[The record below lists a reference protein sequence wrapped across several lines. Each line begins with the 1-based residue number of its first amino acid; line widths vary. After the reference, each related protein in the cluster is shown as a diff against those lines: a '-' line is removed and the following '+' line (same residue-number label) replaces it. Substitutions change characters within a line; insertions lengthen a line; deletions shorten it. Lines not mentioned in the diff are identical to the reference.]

1 MSDSDSLQETISSG
15 SDKDASPGFRL
26 SEQVLHAIDRQVI
39 SSGLRLIILIPCVSI
54 FVYFMAWAYQGAS
67 PQWWID
73 SIQPTVNL
81 TFAVT
86 NAILCL
92 VLLTGYLFA
101 IGFHRFRVR
110 LSLQTF
116 HNRVEFYKNQQMSV
130 ESLHGFDGLDFHLQ
144 KSMAGHT
151 WTLLYALLAILL
163 LLFSIVFDIS
173 KEYGNL
179 ALFTSFSFTILSIGQ
194 HLTTRKSNFN
204 MVEKTGLLM
213 AYSPPVHPSTL
224 QMVFNDLLRTHM
236 DPLLR
241 ASYDEYIK
249 EVESGFNKKIDR
261 KFGREKFL
269 ITLYRHANGLDR
281 KTMREELEEV
291 FTKDG
296 LDYVL
301 NNDTFSLEVWLA
313 LFQKVNQSCPAFFRM
328 IDRLKQDLESGRESA
343 FPDLIFEVDMENV
356 VTTHANLFT
365 MMHNLSDQPR
375 TIVYRIQT
383 PNFEPRDVALKYRLS
398 PGEKYWWSDKPLPL
412 AAEGDDDVL
421 GIMSGLLKDGTVG
434 WQTLLPKGKG
444 DATVSIRLEEE
455 DGELILGRQINV
467 RVRTEFRQWLR
478 QSSSIFAFVVGGIGV
493 LSSIF
498 MSLYYLFGQI

>member
-1 MSDSDSLQETISSG
+1 MSVAESQQVTPRSGEEKET
-15 SDKDASPGFRL
+15 SPGFRL

-67 PQWWID
+67 PQWWKD
-73 SIQPTVNL
+73 SIQPSVNL
-81 TFAVT
+81 SFSTT
-86 NAILCL
+86 NALLCL

-116 HNRVEFYKNQQMSV
+116 HSRVEHYKNQHRSV
-130 ESLHGFDGLDFHLQ
+130 ESLHGFDGLEFHLQ

-151 WTLLYALLAILL
+151 WTLLFAFLANILL
-163 LLFSIVFDIS
+163 LISIIFDLTA
-173 KEYGNL
+173 EYSNL
-179 ALFTSFSFTILSIGQ
+179 SLFTSFSFTILSIGQ
-194 HLTTRKSNFN
+194 HLTTRNSSFN

-213 AYSPPVHPSTL
+213 AYTPPVHPSTL

-249 EVESGFNKKIDR
+249 EVESGFLIKVDR
-261 KFGREKFL
+261 RYAREKFL

-281 KTMREELEEV
+281 KTMKEELEEV
-291 FTKDG
+291 FTKEG

-301 NNDTFSLEVWLA
+301 KNDAFSLEVWLA

-365 MMHNLSDQPR
+365 MMHNLSDKPR

-383 PNFEPRDVALKYRLS
+383 PNFEPRDVAFKYRLS
-398 PGEKYWWSDKPLPL
+398 PGEKFWWSDNPLPL
-412 AAEGDDDVL
+412 ATEGDDDVL

-478 QSSSIFAFVVGGIGV
+478 QSSSIFTFVLGGIGV
-493 LSSIF
+493 LSSII

>member
-1 MSDSDSLQETISSG
+1 ML
-15 SDKDASPGFRL
+15 FR
-26 SEQVLHAIDRQVI
+26 SE
-39 SSGLRLIILIPCVSI
+39 
-54 FVYFMAWAYQGAS
+54 Y
-67 PQWWID
+67 
-73 SIQPTVNL
+73 
-81 TFAVT
+81 
-86 NAILCL
+86 
-92 VLLTGYLFA
+92 
-101 IGFHRFRVR
+101 
-110 LSLQTF
+110 
-116 HNRVEFYKNQQMSV
+116 YKNQHRSV
-130 ESLHGFDGLDFHLQ
+130 ESLHGFDGLEFHLQ

-151 WTLLYALLAILL
+151 WTLFYAFIAIILL
-163 LLFSIVFDIS
+163 LISIIFDLSSEFS
-173 KEYGNL
+173 NL
-179 ALFTSFSFTILSIGQ
+179 SLFTSFSFTILSIGQ
-194 HLTTRKSNFN
+194 HLTTRNSSFN

-213 AYSPPVHPSTL
+213 AYTPPVHPSTL

-249 EVESGFNKKIDR
+249 EVESGFLKKVER
-261 KFGREKFL
+261 RYAREKFL

-281 KTMREELEEV
+281 KTMRGELEEV

-301 NNDTFSLEVWLA
+301 DNDAFSLEVWLA

-365 MMHNLSDQPR
+365 MMHNLSDKPR

-398 PGEKYWWSDKPLPL
+398 PGEKFWWSDKPLPL

-434 WQTLLPKGKG
+434 WQTLLPKSKG

-478 QSSSIFAFVVGGIGV
+478 QSTSIFTFVLGGIGV
-493 LSSIF
+493 LSSII

>member
-1 MSDSDSLQETISSG
+1 MSDSDEVVESTSG
-15 SDKDASPGFRL
+15 NESESSPGFRL
-26 SEQVLHAIDRQVI
+26 SEQVLHAIDRQII

-54 FVYFMAWAYQGAS
+54 LVYFMAWAFEGAS
-67 PQWWID
+67 PQWWVD

-81 TFAVT
+81 SFSLT
-86 NAILCL
+86 NALFCA
-92 VLLTGYLFA
+92 VLLTGYIFS

-110 LSLQTF
+110 MSLLTF
-116 HNRVEFYKNQQMSV
+116 RNRVDYSKNQHRSV
-130 ESLHGFDGLDFHLQ
+130 ESLHGFDGLEYYLQ
-144 KSMAGHT
+144 KSMSGHT
-151 WTLLYALLAILL
+151 WTLMYALLA
-163 LLFSIVFDIS
+163 LLFLVASILIDVGN
-173 KEYGNL
+173 EYGNL
-179 ALFTSFSFTILSIGQ
+179 ALLASFSFTLLSIGQ
-194 HLTTRKSNFN
+194 HLTTRNSSFN

-213 AYSPPVHPSTL
+213 AYDPPVHPSTL

-249 EVESGFNKKIDR
+249 EVESGFLKKIDR
-261 KFGREKFL
+261 MYAREKFL
-269 ITLYRHANGLDR
+269 ITIYRHANGLDR
-281 KTMREELEEV
+281 KTMREELGEV

-296 LDYVL
+296 LDFVL
-301 NNDTFSLEVWLA
+301 DNESFSLEVWLA

-328 IDRLKQDLESGRESA
+328 IDRLKQDLESGRSSA

-356 VTTHANLFT
+356 VTSRANLFT

-383 PNFEPRDVALKYRLS
+383 PNFEPRDIALKYLLA
-398 PGEKYWWSDKPLPL
+398 PGEKFWWSDTPLPL

-434 WQTLLPKGKG
+434 WQTLLPKSKG

-478 QSSSIFAFVVGGIGV
+478 QSSSIFTFIVGGAGV
-493 LSSIF
+493 LSSII

>member
-1 MSDSDSLQETISSG
+1 MSDEDEVVDATSGNMPESSP
-15 SDKDASPGFRL
+15 SFRL
-26 SEQVLHAIDRQVI
+26 SEQVLHAIDRQII
-39 SSGLRLIILIPCVSI
+39 SSGLRLIILIPSVSI
-54 FVYFMAWAYQGAS
+54 LVYFMAWAFEGSS
-67 PQWWID
+67 PDWWID

-81 TFAVT
+81 SFSLT
-86 NAILCL
+86 NSLFCA
-92 VLLTGYLFA
+92 VLLIGYIFS

-110 LSLQTF
+110 MSLLTF
-116 HNRVEFYKNQQMSV
+116 HNRVDFYKNQHRSV
-130 ESLHGFDGLDFHLQ
+130 ESLHGFDGLEYYLQ
-144 KSMAGHT
+144 KSMSGHT
-151 WTLLYALLAILL
+151 WTLLYAFMALIFLVVSILIKAGNE
-163 LLFSIVFDIS
+163 F
-173 KEYGNL
+173 GNL
-179 ALFTSFSFTILSIGQ
+179 ALFASFSFTLLSIGQ
-194 HLTTRKSNFN
+194 HLTTRNSSFN

-213 AYSPPVHPSTL
+213 AYDPPVHPSTL

-249 EVESGFNKKIDR
+249 EVETGFLKKIDR
-261 KFGREKFL
+261 MYAREKFL
-269 ITLYRHANGLDR
+269 ITIYRHANGLDR
-281 KTMREELEEV
+281 KTMREELGEV
-291 FTKDG
+291 FSKDG
-296 LDYVL
+296 LDFVL
-301 NNDTFSLEVWLA
+301 DNESFSLEVWLA

-328 IDRLKQDLESGRESA
+328 IDRLKQDLESGRSSA

-356 VTTHANLFT
+356 VTSRANLFT

-383 PNFEPRDVALKYRLS
+383 PNFEPRDIALKYKLA
-398 PGEKYWWSDKPLPL
+398 PGEKFWWSDSPLPL

-434 WQTLLPKGKG
+434 WQTLLPKSKG

-478 QSSSIFAFVVGGIGV
+478 QSSSIFTFIIGGTGV
-493 LSSIF
+493 LSSII

>member
-1 MSDSDSLQETISSG
+1 MSDTESQQVAPRSGEEQEV
-15 SDKDASPGFRL
+15 SPGFRL

-67 PQWWID
+67 PQWWKD

-81 TFAVT
+81 SFSTT
-86 NAILCL
+86 NALLCL

-116 HNRVEFYKNQQMSV
+116 HSRVEYYKNQHRSV
-130 ESLHGFDGLDFHLQ
+130 ESLHGFDGLEFHLQ
-144 KSMAGHT
+144 KSMSGHT
-151 WTLLYALLAILL
+151 WTLLYAFLAIILL
-163 LLFSIVFDIS
+163 LISIIFDLSAEFS
-173 KEYGNL
+173 NL
-179 ALFTSFSFTILSIGQ
+179 SLFTSFSFTILSIGQ
-194 HLTTRKSNFN
+194 HLTTRNSSFN

-213 AYSPPVHPSTL
+213 AYTPPVHPSTL

-249 EVESGFNKKIDR
+249 EVESGFLKKVER
-261 KFGREKFL
+261 RYAREKFL

-301 NNDTFSLEVWLA
+301 DNDAFSLEVWLA

-365 MMHNLSDQPR
+365 MMHNLSDKPR

-398 PGEKYWWSDKPLPL
+398 PGEKFWWSDKPLPL

-478 QSSSIFAFVVGGIGV
+478 QSTSIFTFVLGGIGV
-493 LSSIF
+493 LSSII